1 MILLHCFV
9 VVQLCFGLSSIYVS
23 SFELDYQCGMAG
35 QQGQQ
40 STSSHLSTIPSQT
53 PDVGVFGGAD
63 SFSPVQGYIH
73 LKYNSSGYA
82 VPGTITATDAAGI
95 CTDAGEDAGQTESS
109 KYSESTYFQQVSSVR
124 QHFEW
129 NKKQVSKSDSLIH
142 VLTEADQIPAVI
154 YSETQASAEL
164 SAQVSYVSVATYY
177 TCSFIHR
184 AYIIIT

>member
-53 PDVGVFGGAD
+53 PNVDVFGGAD

-73 LKYNSSGYA
+73 PKYNSSGYA
-82 VPGTITATDAAGI
+82 VPGTITAATNAAGI
-95 CTDAGEDAGQTESS
+95 CTDASKDAGQTESS
-109 KYSESTYFQQVSSVR
+109 KYSELTYFQQVSGVR

-129 NKKQVSKSDSLIH
+129 NTKQVSKSDSLIH

-154 YSETQASAEL
+154 YSETQASAL
-164 SAQVSYVSVATYY
+164 SSQRRLATYP
-177 TCSFIHR
+177 
-184 AYIIIT
+184 